1 MEIDI
6 AVEIQKVAE
15 PTGTNKGLAGTC
27 RGGFLVPDPD
37 YHRRQ
42 AAIFTRLSET
52 ARDPDTAAAFL
63 WLATEHRAKVELTER
78 PTQPTAA
85 ASRA

>member
-1 MEIDI
+1 M
-6 AVEIQKVAE
+6 
-15 PTGTNKGLAGTC
+15 
-27 RGGFLVPDPD
+27 PDPD

-52 ARDPDTAAAFL
+52 ARDPDTAAALL

-78 PTQPTAA
+78 LTQPTAA
-85 ASRA
+85 ASTA